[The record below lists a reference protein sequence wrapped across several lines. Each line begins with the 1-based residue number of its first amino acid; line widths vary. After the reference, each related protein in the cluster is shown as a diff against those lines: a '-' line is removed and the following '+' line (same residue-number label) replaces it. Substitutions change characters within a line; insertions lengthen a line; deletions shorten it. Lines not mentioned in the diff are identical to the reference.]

1 MELYVPF
8 HPCGFWRYMDT
19 IPTIVDLSGIV
30 SPFIQLLASWMCPF
44 AHRHGARIL
53 ERHRRGAAHHLS
65 QNDRGSFWPSS
76 PSAKNSRGSRGGYFG
91 HFLERCSLAQIARK
105 HTKSQRN
112 SFYCHAVGNVFFLFS
127 SVGEFRV
134 KEEDAS
140 AVLDTVNH
148 CHCIVSCFLRHF
160 CRLYQCLSLYRGQL
174 VKSLLCL
181 VHQHQHSIS
190 SPLDN

>member
-1 MELYVPF
+1 M
-8 HPCGFWRYMDT
+8 GW
-19 IPTIVDLSGIV
+19 
-30 SPFIQLLASWMCPF
+30 
-44 AHRHGARIL
+44 IL
-53 ERHRRGAAHHLS
+53 EIHGHNSH
-65 QNDRGSFWPSS
+65 DRGSFGNCMSFHTTFGIVDVSFCSS
-76 PSAKNSRGSRGGYFG
+76 SSCADSGDTSTVPIIYHKMIVDLFGHLHPPKNNRGSRGGSFG

-160 CRLYQCLSLYRGQL
+160 CRLYQCLSLYRGQP
-174 VKSLLCL
+174 VKSLLYL